1 MEPCGPL
8 SVGPADASED
18 ARNTRPAYFQGLHWH
33 NLLKTQT
40 TLCNALEKVDPQ
52 IAESGTRV
60 CTSGPRR
67 MKGERMETTISEIR
81 SIVQRRRE
89 LEIEDQRLYQRFLE
103 LLELNQGTRK
113 SSRDR
118 LSPESGKA
126 LFAGLKRGSHE
137 RSKAR

>member
-1 MEPCGPL
+1 
-8 SVGPADASED
+8 
-18 ARNTRPAYFQGLHWH
+18 
-33 NLLKTQT
+33 
-40 TLCNALEKVDPQ
+40 
-52 IAESGTRV
+52 
-60 CTSGPRR
+60 
-67 MKGERMETTISEIR
+67 METTISEIR

-118 LSPESGKA
+118 LSPESGKE
-126 LFAGLKRGSHE
+126 LFAGLKRGFHE

>member
-1 MEPCGPL
+1 
-8 SVGPADASED
+8 
-18 ARNTRPAYFQGLHWH
+18 
-33 NLLKTQT
+33 
-40 TLCNALEKVDPQ
+40 
-52 IAESGTRV
+52 
-60 CTSGPRR
+60 
-67 MKGERMETTISEIR
+67 METTISEIR
-81 SIVQRRRE
+81 AIVQRRRE

-126 LFAGLKRGSHE
+126 FFADVKRKSHE

>member
-1 MEPCGPL
+1 
-8 SVGPADASED
+8 
-18 ARNTRPAYFQGLHWH
+18 
-33 NLLKTQT
+33 
-40 TLCNALEKVDPQ
+40 
-52 IAESGTRV
+52 
-60 CTSGPRR
+60 
-67 MKGERMETTISEIR
+67 METTISEIR

-113 SSRDR
+113 SSCDR

-126 LFAGLKRGSHE
+126 FFADVKRKSHE

>member
-1 MEPCGPL
+1 
-8 SVGPADASED
+8 
-18 ARNTRPAYFQGLHWH
+18 
-33 NLLKTQT
+33 
-40 TLCNALEKVDPQ
+40 
-52 IAESGTRV
+52 
-60 CTSGPRR
+60 
-67 MKGERMETTISEIR
+67 METTISEIR

-113 SSRDR
+113 SSRDT

-126 LFAGLKRGSHE
+126 LFAGLKRGFHE

>member
-1 MEPCGPL
+1 
-8 SVGPADASED
+8 
-18 ARNTRPAYFQGLHWH
+18 
-33 NLLKTQT
+33 
-40 TLCNALEKVDPQ
+40 
-52 IAESGTRV
+52 
-60 CTSGPRR
+60 
-67 MKGERMETTISEIR
+67 METTISEIR

-126 LFAGLKRGSHE
+126 FFADVKRKSHE

>member
-1 MEPCGPL
+1 
-8 SVGPADASED
+8 
-18 ARNTRPAYFQGLHWH
+18 
-33 NLLKTQT
+33 
-40 TLCNALEKVDPQ
+40 
-52 IAESGTRV
+52 
-60 CTSGPRR
+60 
-67 MKGERMETTISEIR
+67 METTISEIR

-126 LFAGLKRGSHE
+126 LFADVKRKAHE

>member
-1 MEPCGPL
+1 
-8 SVGPADASED
+8 
-18 ARNTRPAYFQGLHWH
+18 
-33 NLLKTQT
+33 
-40 TLCNALEKVDPQ
+40 
-52 IAESGTRV
+52 
-60 CTSGPRR
+60 
-67 MKGERMETTISEIR
+67 METTISEIR

-89 LEIEDQRLYQRFLE
+89 LEIEDQRLYRFLE

>member
-1 MEPCGPL
+1 
-8 SVGPADASED
+8 
-18 ARNTRPAYFQGLHWH
+18 
-33 NLLKTQT
+33 
-40 TLCNALEKVDPQ
+40 
-52 IAESGTRV
+52 
-60 CTSGPRR
+60 
-67 MKGERMETTISEIR
+67 METTISEIR

-126 LFAGLKRGSHE
+126 LFACLKRGSHE

>member
-1 MEPCGPL
+1 
-8 SVGPADASED
+8 
-18 ARNTRPAYFQGLHWH
+18 
-33 NLLKTQT
+33 
-40 TLCNALEKVDPQ
+40 
-52 IAESGTRV
+52 
-60 CTSGPRR
+60 
-67 MKGERMETTISEIR
+67 METTISEIR

-113 SSRDR
+113 SSRHR

-126 LFAGLKRGSHE
+126 LFAGLKRGFHE